1 MILNTFYYVLYST
14 SYVDME
20 TAISGLQAK
29 LQSLKKSAS
38 SSTTTTNT
46 TNITEEGKGLE
57 GTVKNGSAPLESG

>member
-1 MILNTFYYVLYST
+1 MYST
-14 SYVDME
+14 PYVDME

-46 TNITEEGKGLE
+46 TNITEKEGKGLE
-57 GTVKNGSAPLESG
+57 GTVKNGSAPLESGWFNNLVT

>member
-1 MILNTFYYVLYST
+1 
-14 SYVDME
+14 ME

-38 SSTTTTNT
+38 SSTTTNT
-46 TNITEEGKGLE
+46 TNITEKEGKGLE

>member
-1 MILNTFYYVLYST
+1 
-14 SYVDME
+14 ME

-57 GTVKNGSAPLESG
+57 GTVKNGSAPPLELG